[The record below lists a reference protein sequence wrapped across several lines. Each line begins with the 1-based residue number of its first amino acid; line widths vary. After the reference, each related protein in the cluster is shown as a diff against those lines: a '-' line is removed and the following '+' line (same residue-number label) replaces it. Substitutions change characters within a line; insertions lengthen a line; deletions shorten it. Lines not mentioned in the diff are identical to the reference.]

1 MSETVYQINGDQ
13 VAHEVIEGEAILINF
28 TTGSY
33 FSLEGSGGRV
43 WEGLAAGPAS
53 ASTLANSLAAVVAVE
68 PAALR
73 ETLARF
79 LEELQQEGLVAATD
93 RVAQPLAPGALE
105 DSPRPFEAPILRKYT
120 DLEALLL
127 LDPIHD
133 ALPSGWP
140 NTKPDAS

>member
-13 VAHEVIEGEAILINF
+13 IAHEVIEGEAILINF

-53 ASTLANSLAAVVAVE
+53 ASTLANSLAAGFRGRACG
-68 PAALR
+68 AAR
-73 ETLARF
+73 QSGPIPRRAP
-79 LEELQQEGLVAATD
+79 QEGLVAATD
-93 RVAQPLAPGALE
+93 RVAQPLAPRALG

-140 NTKPDAS
+140 NAKPDAS